1 MVVVLTEDLL
11 LSLVSFPE
19 FKLIQKIEEHVE
31 NFAVHPF
38 QDEVYVAKKNLQL
51 LLYRR
56 DEANLKLSLQ
66 KGQEMALLHYP
77 IQLEWGG
84 SHGEFLYVA
93 D

>member
-77 IQLEWGG
+77 I
-84 SHGEFLYVA
+84 
-93 D
+93 